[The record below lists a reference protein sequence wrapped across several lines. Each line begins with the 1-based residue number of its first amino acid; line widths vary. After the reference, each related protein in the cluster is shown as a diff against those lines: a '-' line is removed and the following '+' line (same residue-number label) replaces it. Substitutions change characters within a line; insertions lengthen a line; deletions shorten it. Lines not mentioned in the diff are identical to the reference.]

1 MGSVS
6 QQVSQPSYTDLGD
19 DQHLA
24 PIFASGVVPTR
35 LAWKRRRAELLQQ
48 VRRVLGKPSF
58 RSFEHAVDVVEHWER
73 PDCSV
78 TLVRQAT
85 GPKTRQL
92 LLKLEPRGAGRFR
105 RPGAVIPFY
114 HPDTSAGLD
123 LKERKPLAEDR
134 VIQFGRHLV
143 QQGYVV
149 VCTEAFPYNTVPEPQ
164 NKKGFA
170 WWQAAADTLLSENSR
185 WTGMAKLAWDTSLA
199 VDYLLS
205 QERID
210 TERIVCIGHSLGGKM
225 AFYASTL
232 DERIKAVV
240 GSDFGLGF
248 EFTNWDATWYLG
260 DRIHRPDFPWAHH
273 HLLALMAPRAFLL
286 IGGEADQPASW
297 QYLNAVKPVYQ
308 LYGCSE
314 AMGFLDHASGH
325 RPTEAAVRLAYRWLA
340 EQFDLPEQSWDL

>member
-1 MGSVS
+1 MDSVS
-6 QQVSQPSYTDLGD
+6 QQLSKPPYTDLGD
-19 DQHLA
+19 DQHLE

-48 VRRVLGKPSF
+48 VCRVLGKPSF
-58 RSFEHAVDVVEHWER
+58 RSFAHAAEVVDHWDQ
-73 PDCSV
+73 PDCSA

-92 LLKLEPRGAGRFR
+92 LLKLEPHGAGRSL
-105 RPGAVIPFY
+105 RPGAVVPFY
-114 HPDTSAGLD
+114 HPDDMAGLD
-123 LKERKPLAEDR
+123 LKERKPITEGR

-149 VCTEAFPYNTVPEPQ
+149 VCTEAFPFNTVSEQQ
-164 NKKGFA
+164 NNKGFD
-170 WWQAAADTLLSENSR
+170 WWPAAAHTLLSENPR

-225 AFYASTL
+225 AFYAGAL

-240 GSDFGLGF
+240 GNDFGLGF
-248 EFTNWDATWYLG
+248 SFTNWDDPWYLG

-273 HLLALMAPRAFLL
+273 HVLALMAPRAFLL
-286 IGGEADQPASW
+286 IGGEFDQPASW

-308 LYGCSE
+308 LFGRSE
-314 AMGFLDHASGH
+314 ALGFFDHASGH

-340 EQFDLPEQSWDL
+340 EQFDLPERPWDL

>member
-1 MGSVS
+1 MSSVS
-6 QQVSQPSYTDLGD
+6 QQLSQPPYTDLGD
-19 DQHLA
+19 DQHLTT
-24 PIFASGVVPTR
+24 IFASGVVPTR

-58 RSFEHAVDVVEHWER
+58 RSFVHDVEVVDRWDQ
-73 PDCSV
+73 PDCLA

-92 LLKLEPRGAGRFR
+92 LLKLEPRGAGRSR
-105 RPGAVIPFY
+105 RPGAVVPFY
-114 HPDTSAGLD
+114 QPDGMAGFD
-123 LKERKPLAEDR
+123 LKKRKPLTENR

-164 NKKGFA
+164 NNKGFA
-170 WWQAAADTLLSENSR
+170 WWQAAADVLLSENPG
-185 WTGMAKLAWDTSLA
+185 WTGIAKLAWDTSLA

-210 TERIVCIGHSLGGKM
+210 PERIVCIGHSLGGKM
-225 AFYASTL
+225 AFYAGAL
-232 DERIKAVV
+232 DDRIKAVI

-248 EFTNWDATWYLG
+248 GFTNWDAPWYLG
-260 DRIHRPDFPWAHH
+260 DRIQRPDFPWAHH
-273 HLLALMAPRAFLL
+273 HVLALMAPRSFLL
-286 IGGEADQPASW
+286 IGGEADRPASW
-297 QYLNAVKPVYQ
+297 QYLNAVQPVYQ
-308 LYGCSE
+308 LFGRAE
-314 AMGFLDHASGH
+314 ALGFFDHAAGH

-340 EQFDLPEQSWDL
+340 EQFDLPERPWNL